1 MLTES
6 DFVKQKLGLICLF
19 LVQRKRIVARA
30 SYIISIWIGPTR
42 FFSLKAVVVV
52 SCNRVCS
59 SKSCRKGYCINAVN
73 RLHKTRTGVQLYIIL
88 LLFYPSTFGT
98 QLNLKVKISI
108 IFQQHSRRAFLAS
121 QSILQKRIKDMTT

>member
-6 DFVKQKLGLICLF
+6 DFAKQKLGLICLF

-52 SCNRVCS
+52 SCNQVFS
-59 SKSCRKGYCINAVN
+59 SKSCWKGYCINAVN
-73 RLHKTRTGVQLYIIL
+73 GLHKTRMGVLLISYYFYFSHQLL
-88 LLFYPSTFGT
+88 A
-98 QLNLKVKISI
+98 
-108 IFQQHSRRAFLAS
+108 HS
-121 QSILQKRIKDMTT
+121 